1 MQAVHLVN
9 SLFPGSHVAL
19 DQRKTLLW
27 ALAASLSLHLV
38 ALAMIEVAAGSA
50 GARLAGSPPSALVAT
65 LLGPAGRDA
74 AGETTSPGV
83 LPAAPAPAA
92 EEGEAVETAPLAQDL
107 RDRVEVLGQRR
118 LAAYLPPYLSEA
130 SSETSSEAPALKSLA
145 DSPLGPW
152 YFPRSHLTRPAALQD
167 EPQITAPP
175 RAAGEAPAS
184 GKVVLRVFVGAGGA
198 VERIDVAS
206 STLPAD
212 YDAAAVAAFSR
223 LRFRP
228 GEIEGVAVTS
238 EARFEIAFAA
248 GEIGSSHVAGSKA
261 AQAAPPAR
269 LPAGR

>member
-1 MQAVHLVN
+1 MN

-38 ALAMIEVAAGSA
+38 ALAMIQVAAGSA

-65 LLGPAGRDA
+65 LRGPASRDA
-74 AGETTSPGV
+74 RGESEDSGV
-83 LPAAPAPAA
+83 LLAASRA
-92 EEGEAVETAPLAQDL
+92 EEGRGQAAEAVPPEPDS
-107 RDRVEVLGQRR
+107 RDPVEVVGQRR

-130 SSETSSEAPALKSLA
+130 SSETPVLGSLA

-152 YFPRSHLTRPAALQD
+152 YFPRSHLTRPVALLD
-167 EPQITAPP
+167 EPQVTAPP
-175 RAAGEAPAS
+175 RAAGEESAS

-206 STLPAD
+206 STLPAE

-248 GEIGSSHVAGSKA
+248 GEIGSSHVAGSRA

-269 LPAGR
+269 LPTGR